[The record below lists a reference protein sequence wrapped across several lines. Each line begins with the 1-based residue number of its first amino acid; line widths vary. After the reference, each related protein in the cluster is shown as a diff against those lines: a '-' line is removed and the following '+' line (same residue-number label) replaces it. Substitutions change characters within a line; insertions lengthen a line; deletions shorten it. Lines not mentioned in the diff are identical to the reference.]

1 VVVSKNGTSAAY
13 SDGVSSTINMSTND
27 EVGTAFKGG
36 IGINLINADAFLEIP
51 LAKKSR
57 TRYFWSSLHNRFYKH
72 RIVIILIA
80 VFKILKLKQII
91 KEVLLILIF
100 TL

>member
-1 VVVSKNGTSAAY
+1 VSAAY

-36 IGINLINADAFLEIP
+36 IGINLINTDAFLEIP

-57 TRYFWSSLHNRFYKH
+57 TRYFWSSP
-72 RIVIILIA
+72 
-80 VFKILKLKQII
+80 
-91 KEVLLILIF
+91 
-100 TL
+100 

>member
-36 IGINLINADAFLEIP
+36 IGLNLINTDAFLEIP

-72 RIVIILIA
+72 SHV
-80 VFKILKLKQII
+80 
-91 KEVLLILIF
+91 
-100 TL
+100 